1 MSERSERW
9 ARPPETMLVMS
20 HKMPRKSHA
29 MFLVV
34 DGKVENPEFVVW
46 TLKGFREE
54 LWKWKRKDNR
64 VAGNHIEYWAKHDRD
79 FYRFNINEK

>member
-9 ARPPETMLVMS
+9 ATAPEAMRAMAY
-20 HKMPRKSHA
+20 KMPRKSHA
-29 MFLVV
+29 IFLVI
-34 DGKVENPEFVVW
+34 DGRVENPEFVVW

-64 VAGNHIEYWAKHDRD
+64 VAGNHIEYWAKHDGD
-79 FYRFNINEK
+79 FYKFNINEK